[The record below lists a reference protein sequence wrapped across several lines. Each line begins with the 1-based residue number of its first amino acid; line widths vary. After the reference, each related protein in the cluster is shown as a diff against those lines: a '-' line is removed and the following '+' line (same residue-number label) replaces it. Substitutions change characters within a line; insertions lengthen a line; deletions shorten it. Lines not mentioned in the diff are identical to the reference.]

1 MQNKKY
7 LDKPNTIYL
16 DPNFTLVK
24 FMNKLII
31 FIPYY

>member
-7 LDKPNTIYL
+7 LDKPNTIY
-16 DPNFTLVK
+16 FTLVK